1 MSGAPITGA
10 ARLAGIMGWPVK
22 HSRSPRL
29 HGAWLKNYGIDGAYV
44 PLPVAPENLGAA
56 LKALPMLG
64 FAGVNLTVPHKETAL
79 RFMDEVTSAA
89 RRIGAVNTVI
99 VLPNGKLRG
108 DNTDCF
114 GFIANLQTSL
124 PTWRA
129 TAGPAVVLGAG
140 GAARAVIAGLLDQG
154 CPEVR
159 LANRSQ
165 ARAEAVV
172 HDLGATDFA
181 GKIRLIPWSVDA
193 AGLSDAALLVNTTSL
208 GMTGQPPLELSL
220 QGLPPRAVVTDVV
233 YAPLQTDLLI
243 QAKTRGHQTVD
254 GLGMLLHQARPAFAA
269 WFGKEPE
276 VTPELRQIVLGEM
289 APEKKA
295 CPEKKA

>member
-1 MSGAPITGA
+1 MSGVSGA
-10 ARLAGIMGWPVK
+10 AYLAGIMGWPVK

-29 HGAWLKNYGIDGAYV
+29 HGAWLKKYGIDGVYV

-79 RFMDEVTSAA
+79 KFMDEITSTA
-89 RRIGAVNTVI
+89 RRIGAVNTI
-99 VLPNGKLRG
+99 TVLPNGKLRG

-114 GFIANLQTSL
+114 GFIANLETAL
-124 PTWRA
+124 PVWNA
-129 TAGPAVVLGAG
+129 AAGPAVVLGAG
-140 GAARAVIAGLLDQG
+140 GAARAVIAGLLDKG

-165 ARAEAVV
+165 ARAEAVAR
-172 HDLGATDFA
+172 DLGP
-181 GKIRLIPWSVDA
+181 KVRLVSWPVDVA
-193 AGLSDAALLVNTTSL
+193 ALSDAALLVNTTSL
-208 GMTGQPPLELSL
+208 GMTGQPPLDLSL

-233 YAPLQTDLLI
+233 YTPLQTDLLI
-243 QAKTRGHQTVD
+243 QAKARGHQTVD
-254 GLGMLLHQARPAFAA
+254 GLGMLLHQARPAFVA

-276 VTPELRQIVLGEM
+276 VTPELRQIVLG
-289 APEKKA
+289 APIAEKKA
-295 CPEKKA
+295 

>member
-1 MSGAPITGA
+1 MNGVSGA

-29 HGAWLKNYGIDGAYV
+29 HGAWLKNYGIDGVYV

-79 RFMDEVTSAA
+79 RFMDDITSAA
-89 RRIGAVNTVI
+89 KRIGAVNTVT
-99 VLPNGKLRG
+99 VLPDGKLRG

-114 GFIANLQTSL
+114 GFIANLKTSL
-124 PTWRA
+124 PAWNA
-129 TAGPAVVLGAG
+129 AAGPAVVLGAG

-159 LANRSQ
+159 LVNRSQ
-165 ARAEAVV
+165 ARAEAVAR
-172 HDLGATDFA
+172 DLGSRVRLVSWPIDATA
-181 GKIRLIPWSVDA
+181 
-193 AGLSDAALLVNTTSL
+193 LSDAALLVNTTSL

-220 QGLPPRAVVTDVV
+220 QGLPSRAVVTDVV

-276 VTPELRQIVLGEM
+276 VTTELRQIVLG
-289 APEKKA
+289 APVAETKA
-295 CPEKKA
+295 

>member
-1 MSGAPITGA
+1 MRSVSESGVSGA

-29 HGAWLKNYGIDGAYV
+29 HGAWLKNYGIDGVYV

-79 RFMDEVTSAA
+79 RFMDEVTPAA
-89 RRIGAVNTVI
+89 RRIGAVNTVT

-114 GFIANLQTSL
+114 GFIANLEASL
-124 PTWRA
+124 PAWNA
-129 TAGPAVVLGAG
+129 AAGPAVVLGAG
-140 GAARAVIAGLLDQG
+140 GAARAVIAGLLDKG

-159 LANRSQ
+159 LANRSR
-165 ARAEAVV
+165 ARAEAVA
-172 HDLGATDFA
+172 HDLGGTDFG
-181 GKIRLIPWSVDA
+181 GKIRLIPWPVNA
-193 AGLSDAALLVNTTSL
+193 AVLSDAALLVNTTSL

-220 QGLPPRAVVTDVV
+220 QGLPSGAVVTDIV
-233 YAPLQTDLLI
+233 YSPLQTDLLI
-243 QAKTRGHQTVD
+243 QAKTRGHPIVD

-276 VTPELRQIVLGEM
+276 VTAELRQIVLG
-289 APEKKA
+289 APIAEKKA
-295 CPEKKA
+295 

>member
-1 MSGAPITGA
+1 MIGVSGA

-29 HGAWLKNYGIDGAYV
+29 HGAWLKNYGIDGVYV

-56 LKALPMLG
+56 LKALPILG

-79 RFMDEVTSAA
+79 RFMDEITSAA
-89 RRIGAVNTVI
+89 RRIGAVNTVT
-99 VLPNGKLRG
+99 VLPSGKLRG

-114 GFIANLQTSL
+114 GFIANLETSL
-124 PTWRA
+124 PAWRA
-129 TAGPAVVLGAG
+129 AVGPAVVLGAG

-165 ARAEAVV
+165 ARAEAVAR
-172 HDLGATDFA
+172 DLSGPDFSD
-181 GKIRLIPWSVDA
+181 KIRLIPWPIEAADLKDA
-193 AGLSDAALLVNTTSL
+193 SLLVNTTSL
-208 GMTGQPPLELSL
+208 GMMGQPSLEVSL
-220 QGLPPRAVVTDVV
+220 QGLPTRAVVTDVV
-233 YAPLQTDLLI
+233 YAPLQTDLLV
-243 QAKTRGHQTVD
+243 QAKKRGHQTVD
-254 GLGMLLHQARPAFAA
+254 GLGMLLHQGRPAFAA

-276 VTPELRQIVLGEM
+276 VTPELRQIVLGEI
-289 APEKKA
+289 AAEKQA
-295 CPEKKA
+295 RSEKQA

>member
-1 MSGAPITGA
+1 MNGDLRSGISGA
-10 ARLAGIMGWPVK
+10 ARVAGIMGWPVK

-29 HGAWLKNYGIDGAYV
+29 HGAWLKNYGIDGVYV

-64 FAGVNLTVPHKETAL
+64 FAGVNLTVPHKEAAL
-79 RFMDEVTSAA
+79 SFMDEVTSAA

-99 VLPNGKLRG
+99 VLPDGKLRG

-114 GFIANLQTSL
+114 GFIANLEASL
-124 PTWRA
+124 PAWNA
-129 TAGPAVVLGAG
+129 AAGPAVVLGAG

-159 LANRSQ
+159 LANRSR
-165 ARAEAVV
+165 ARGEAVARE
-172 HDLGATDFA
+172 LGA
-181 GKIRLIPWSVDA
+181 KVRLVSWPIDA

-220 QGLPPRAVVTDVV
+220 EGLPPHAVVTDLV

-276 VTPELRQIVLGEM
+276 VTPALRQIVLG
-289 APEKKA
+289 APTAEKKA
-295 CPEKKA
+295 